1 MFFFSH
7 LHICKSG
14 FFSYYYFPLQ
24 TSLLLLRHCLFFSSS
39 FIPYLD
45 FFPFSFFHSPSCS
58 LFFLFRLLLSSLM
71 HNFIPLFSSPFC
83 LSSFLSLPS
92 YSYSSCYPRF
102 PIFFHSVITSYL
114 FFPSYSQY
122 FIPYPL
128 LCSFFLFVT
137 LTFSSAPLSFK
148 IFCLSFSLSHSSHI
162 LCFHLSSFNS
172 FFFLV
177 ILTFSLFP
185 NDNLFTWFFFS
196 SPSLLILFFFHILFW
211 LLFFFSLS

>member
-58 LFFLFRLLLSSLM
+58 LFFLFRLLFSSLM

-102 PIFFHSVITSYL
+102 PIFFHSVITSCL
-114 FFPSYSQY
+114 FFP
-122 FIPYPL
+122 L
-128 LCSFFLFVT
+128 L
-137 LTFSSAPLSFK
+137 
-148 IFCLSFSLSHSSHI
+148 
-162 LCFHLSSFNS
+162 
-172 FFFLV
+172 
-177 ILTFSLFP
+177 FSLFYSLSP
-185 NDNLFTWFFFS
+185 FMFFLPLCYPHLLIISTLIQDLLPFLFSISFFS
-196 SPSLLILFFFHILFW
+196 YSVFPSILFQLLFLSCHPYLLLI
-211 LLFFFSLS
+211 S